1 MCLCFCDEV
10 HISSLG
16 VSLDWDGI
24 CGGWGDGSFNE
35 EDSNFVFSLYSAACF
50 YVKLN

>member
-1 MCLCFCDEV
+1 MCFCDEV
-10 HISSLG
+10 HISNLE
-16 VSLDWDGI
+16 VSLDWDGRHGRW
-24 CGGWGDGSFNE
+24 GGGSFSE